1 MTASNLLERVLTQPV
16 YKRHKTLWY
25 NSESRLWRRIE
36 SSGEESAGE
45 SMVDEEDE
53 LGIASLISLASNVHY
68 RTDSKVGRRLQ
79 NRITLLRLL
88 SPRAKFG

>member
-1 MTASNLLERVLTQPV
+1 
-16 YKRHKTLWY
+16 
-25 NSESRLWRRIE
+25 
-36 SSGEESAGE
+36 
-45 SMVDEEDE
+45 MVDEEDE